1 MELCTSLYVDHSSR
15 TNWFEQVERTNL
27 DETSRR
33 RISVASGIRPLWSD
47 EETEKRNEDK
57 L

>member
-47 EETEKRNEDK
+47 EETEKHDEDK